1 MGAWTPTRLMALKGK
16 QKIACVAAY
25 DYAMAR
31 VLDEAGIHLILVGDS
46 LAMTVLGHQTTL
58 PVTMEDMLRHTAAVA
73 RGARNALVVA
83 DMPFLSYQVSEEQAL
98 MNAGRFIKEAGAGAV
113 KIEGGAARAS
123 TVRRLVENGIPVLGH
138 IGLMPQSIR
147 ATGGY
152 RVQGRSSGEV
162 QRLVADARALE
173 KAGVFAVVVECVPA
187 AAGARITRS
196 VKIPTIGIGAGPSC
210 DGQILVAHD
219 MLGLYSDVTPHF
231 ARRYADLGAKMKQAF
246 AEYRKDVETG
256 RFPGPE
262 NVY

>member
-1 MGAWTPTRLMALKGK
+1 
-16 QKIACVAAY
+16 
-25 DYAMAR
+25 
-31 VLDEAGIHLILVGDS
+31 
-46 LAMTVLGHQTTL
+46 
-58 PVTMEDMLRHTAAVA
+58 
-73 RGARNALVVA
+73 
-83 DMPFLSYQVSEEQAL
+83 
-98 MNAGRFIKEAGAGAV
+98 
-113 KIEGGAARAS
+113 
-123 TVRRLVENGIPVLGH
+123 VLGH